1 MNKQFFLTF
10 HLLELYTAIG
20 YFCYIFSG
28 KCLTSFDFFC
38 LSEKRRVYRFVC
50 QGGAANSH
58 QPKKRKK
65 EKKKKGFTFKNF
77 LPLKFMSLKPER
89 FNKQKFGFKNA
100 LC

>member
-1 MNKQFFLTF
+1 
-10 HLLELYTAIG
+10 
-20 YFCYIFSG
+20 
-28 KCLTSFDFFC
+28 LTSFDFFC